1 MENQRMEAWFVMHY
15 LGKIPNM
22 EYQCFVE
29 ESFTNFAT
37 KQGDHLS
44 FYPRKLGKCKIHS
57 KLSNLELIFCRLL
70 HI

>member
-22 EYQCFVE
+22 EYQYFVE

-37 KQGDHLS
+37 KQV
-44 FYPRKLGKCKIHS
+44 IT
-57 KLSNLELIFCRLL
+57 
-70 HI
+70 

>member
-37 KQGDHLS
+37 KQET
-44 FYPRKLGKCKIHS
+44 
-57 KLSNLELIFCRLL
+57 LEFLP
-70 HI
+70 